1 MFQFSFSFLFY
12 RCTGRL
18 RVRCLHYFP
27 SLLFCILSRICFCFC
42 FCFISVSVRFC
53 HFILRISSVHCSPS
67 LSLSFSFCR
76 SLSRHLCLWLCL
88 QLHFDFIFNTYNL
101 LIVSLGYLFM
111 PFFLANCELLFF
123 CVSRS
128 TKLTFFVVIYSPGRD
143 SFFGYLWSAKHVLC
157 ELHFYIL

>member
-1 MFQFSFSFLFY
+1 MRFSIECFSFLFLFFFTVALADCVCVAY
-12 RCTGRL
+12 IIFL
-18 RVRCLHYFP
+18 LF
-27 SLLFCILSRICFCFC
+27 LFCILSRICFCFC

-76 SLSRHLCLWLCL
+76 SLSGRLCLWLCL

-111 PFFLANCELLFF
+111 PFFCFANCELLFF

-128 TKLTFFVVIYSPGRD
+128 TKLTFF
-143 SFFGYLWSAKHVLC
+143 L
-157 ELHFYIL
+157 